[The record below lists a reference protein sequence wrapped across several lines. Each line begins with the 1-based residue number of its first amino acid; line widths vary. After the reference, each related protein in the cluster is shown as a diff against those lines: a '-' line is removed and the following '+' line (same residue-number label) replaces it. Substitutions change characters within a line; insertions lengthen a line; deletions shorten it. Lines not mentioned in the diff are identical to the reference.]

1 MVVGIVILL
10 VALCVL
16 QYVYRAKILNTV
28 TNTAHEKA
36 INGTPHT
43 GYRYVQQ
50 PVCPR
55 VTGKKNANTVQRLAL
70 ALVYRPA
77 GEVTNIPNMLRDAR
91 TLQNTI
97 GEGTVFF

>member
-1 MVVGIVILL
+1 MWLALFVLL
-10 VALCVL
+10 VAMCVL
-16 QYVYRAKILNTV
+16 QYVYRAKIINTV

-36 INGTPHT
+36 IYVTPHT

-50 PVCPR
+50 PVGPR

-77 GEVTNIPNMLRDAR
+77 GEVTNIPNM
-91 TLQNTI
+91 
-97 GEGTVFF
+97 